1 MTIFAVLMPSP
12 QPNLAEIIAREFP
25 DDHLSVTDT
34 QWLIS
39 STKTILDITTQIG
52 IYDPKNP
59 EATSTGVAIVISVAA
74 YHGRAPQ
81 TVWDWIRAK
90 LESPRS
96 VG

>member
-12 QPNLAEIIAREFP
+12 QPNLVQAIANEFP
-25 DDHLSVTDT
+25 NDHLSVTDT

-39 STKTILDITTQIG
+39 STKTVLEITTQMG

-59 EATSTGVAIVISVAA
+59 ESPPTGLAIVISVAA

-90 LESPRS
+90 LEPSRS